1 METNPHPAL
10 CCASGCSLFTGLSH
24 GFDVIFPG
32 KATNPPGHLQLEERG
47 KNLGRSE
54 LGFQKI
60 ENLVDLQALV
70 GMQNLQDHGLI
81 GAQNGL
87 R

>member
-1 METNPHPAL
+1 M
-10 CCASGCSLFTGLSH
+10 
-24 GFDVIFPG
+24 
-32 KATNPPGHLQLEERG
+32 
-47 KNLGRSE
+47 
-54 LGFQKI
+54 GFQKI